1 MLFCIINTV
10 LWKAVNGLQQT
21 RYRHR
26 QHSCLLTGV
35 LRAISPYLTVAVLQV
50 VSCSKTSLNACKFHL
65 SLHMYSVIAFPF
77 HWCCGNFFQNDKK
90 WPISHIV
97 RKALTTM
104 YLCMLYSQQR
114 EREKGERIMDHYRLL
129 KLWFCLGVKLERQF
143 IALHCNSVITDRVI
157 YTKSLSR
164 SLSHT

>member
-77 HWCCGNFFQNDKK
+77 HWCCGRIFQNDKK
-90 WPISHIV
+90 WPISHLV

-114 EREKGERIMDHYRLL
+114 ERERWKNNGPLQVQWHVPRLL
-129 KLWFCLGVKLERQF
+129 KLGFCLGVKLERQF
-143 IALHCNSVITDRVI
+143 IALHCNSIVTRPSGS
-157 YTKSLSR
+157 TG
-164 SLSHT
+164 